1 MVRFR
6 RRHFGRGAIETI
18 HGGHDTAF
26 NRFNGD
32 DDCKSVRGA
41 FVESLITSMLEV
53 RRGRRRE
60 GNANSIA
67 QGRILVCPSPCVPR
81 NRKES
86 KALSKFEFNSFNDW
100 KPISLCQEDSLLV
113 CCLSRARYGMVHCCS
128 EMRTKRFRNFWW
140 RCHKFWSR
148 SWLMRSYRYAAVN
161 LVTSR
166 QKVSFFCFRLSISF
180 SL

>member
-1 MVRFR
+1 MMMVRFR

-128 EMRTKRFRNFWW
+128 EMRTKRFRNFW
-140 RCHKFWSR
+140 
-148 SWLMRSYRYAAVN
+148 
-161 LVTSR
+161 
-166 QKVSFFCFRLSISF
+166 
-180 SL
+180 